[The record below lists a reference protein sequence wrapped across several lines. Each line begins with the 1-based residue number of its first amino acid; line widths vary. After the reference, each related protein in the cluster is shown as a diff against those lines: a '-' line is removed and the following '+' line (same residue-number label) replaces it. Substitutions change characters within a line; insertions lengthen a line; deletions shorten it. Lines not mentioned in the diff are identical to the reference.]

1 MPTSYVVD
9 MIATDLPLR
18 EDPPVF
24 AAAEGDGLL
33 PLRLAWA
40 VLPALPPSGAC
51 QPVPPPL
58 PALCAEP
65 AEPDD
70 ELRGTADCFLLLR
83 RCLAGEGEAGSST
96 SSSSNRESWLIS
108 RYCWPLLRANG
119 VDMVGLRRL
128 AVVCCVTAFARFVSP
143 IIAFHA
149 AALLNRSP
157 DTGSL
162 GRARTRSAI

>member
-1 MPTSYVVD
+1 

-40 VLPALPPSGAC
+40 VFPAFPPSGAC
-51 QPVPPPL
+51 QPVPPPPPPL

-70 ELRGTADCFLLLR
+70 ELRGSADCFLLLR
-83 RCLAGEGEAGSST
+83 CCCLAGEGDAGSST
-96 SSSSNRESWLIS
+96 SSSSKRESWLIS

-119 VDMVGLRRL
+119 VDMVGLCRLRLCDDDHGEQPRVCFQIQVGACVLKRRFL
-128 AVVCCVTAFARFVSP
+128 Y
-143 IIAFHA
+143 
-149 AALLNRSP
+149 L
-157 DTGSL
+157 TGSVH
-162 GRARTRSAI
+162 

>member
-1 MPTSYVVD
+1 MPTSYLD

-24 AAAEGDGLL
+24 AAAEGDVRL

-40 VLPALPPSGAC
+40 VFPALPPSGSC

-70 ELRGTADCFLLLR
+70 ELRAGTVDCFLLLR
-83 RCLAGEGEAGSST
+83 CCLAGEGDAGSST

-108 RYCWPLLRANG
+108 R
-119 VDMVGLRRL
+119 
-128 AVVCCVTAFARFVSP
+128 
-143 IIAFHA
+143 
-149 AALLNRSP
+149 
-157 DTGSL
+157 
-162 GRARTRSAI
+162 

>member
-70 ELRGTADCFLLLR
+70 ELPGTADCFLLLR
-83 RCLAGEGEAGSST
+83 CCCLAGEGDAGSST

-128 AVVCCVTAFARFVSP
+128 ASVAVIVFARVRCS
-143 IIAFHA
+143 HGTCTY
-149 AALLNRSP
+149 
-157 DTGSL
+157 DV
-162 GRARTRSAI
+162 RT